1 MIQRFCS
8 LMIASFLVVILLGT
22 SAFGMGGSVLTP
34 TQAPITQRT
43 EIPAVVLP
51 AVQLVQ
57 HDNVWIEKETP
68 MEQATINS
76 LNIAL
81 TATPKNKLIAA
92 ITSPISSKEALKM
105 LVSNRNYDD
114 STIIVFGNSATS
126 KLKSE
131 NVLLRIRTLNKKEF
145 AITPK
150 QIETLTSKLEST
162 HSKSEEYL
170 TVVNYIRTIANERG
184 EEINWPLTILLCI
197 VLGLLCGAGVI
208 VSNNGTIDF

>member
-1 MIQRFCS
+1 MIQSFCS
-8 LMIASFLVVILLGT
+8 LMIASFLMVVLLGT
-22 SAFGMGGSVLTP
+22 SAFGMGGSALTP

-43 EIPAVVLP
+43 EIPVVVLP